1 MAWSNTASGSRI
13 PAKSK
18 RVVRL
23 RQDNQCVCID
33 HEICLGVIQEYD
45 HVTNV
50 ASIKV
55 ERSHANDPA
64 LLQGVCKPCHKKK
77 TQAEAQ
83 QARHDRKYRKPQE
96 HPGLRVDPNPG
107 HSIDTPN
114 VMKGEQ
120 T

>member
-1 MAWSNTASGSRI
+1 MVWPNTASGSHI

-23 RQDNQCVCID
+23 RQGNECVCID
-33 HEICLGVIQEYD
+33 ARVCTGSIDEYD

-50 ASIKV
+50 KALKI

-64 LLQGVCKPCHKKK
+64 LLQGLCIPCHKVK
-77 TQAEAQ
+77 TQGEAQ
-83 QARHDRKYRKPQE
+83 QARHERKYRKPLE
-96 HPGLRVDPNPG
+96 NPGLAETQPG

-114 VMKGEQ
+114 VVKGA
-120 T
+120 

>member
-1 MAWSNTASGSRI
+1 MVWPDTASGSHI

-23 RQDNQCVCID
+23 RQNDQCVVID
-33 HEICLGVIQEYD
+33 VNVCNGRVEEFD
-45 HVTNV
+45 HVTNI

-64 LLQGVCKPCHKKK
+64 LLQGVCKPCHKVK
-77 TQAEAQ
+77 TQQEAQ
-83 QARHDRKYRKPQE
+83 QARHDRRYRKPLP

-114 VMKGEQ
+114 VLKGSI
-120 T
+120 